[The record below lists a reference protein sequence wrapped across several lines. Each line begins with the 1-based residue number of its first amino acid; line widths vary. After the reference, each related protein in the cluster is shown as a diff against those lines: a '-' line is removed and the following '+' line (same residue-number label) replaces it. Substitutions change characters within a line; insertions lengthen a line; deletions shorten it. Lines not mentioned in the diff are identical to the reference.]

1 MWQYGSED
9 LQQHTQFYRDVLG
22 FETFHFGFSEL
33 SLQSI
38 VEHELLHPLLQLV
51 ILDCA
56 YQRLPALFQDLHLVR
71 PLGSHFLFGI
81 STQGQLLGDLAN
93 AANAQIATFETETEF
108 QQQLRQHPVW
118 SLLKGCLAL
127 RIEDE
132 KQNLFALAVVLR
144 HIFWRLQPD
153 PKLKTAWASPEP
165 TSELMAVLLAHLD
178 MQSTYKATY
187 ENCMAK
193 PQLQPDPESQIK
205 GIDSLLDGFDLFLQ
219 HFSEV
224 THQNVLKHYSDKD
237 IENFLKKDF
246 EKSSEEDF
254 TNHLNQVVEMQ
265 PEDDSATDTDEDF
278 DFEIEAIPPSAKSSY
293 RDEVPTE
300 FKSED
305 MLGDEIDMSDNSEQK
320 FVKTTTEDTKPVIDI
335 QLQSAYGIYKSFLA
349 SLTLI
354 SVGRAMLKENTDL
367 KADSRRVMNAVEI
380 DPLAILLAV
389 YCCPEVA
396 SVWASKIKKT
406 TSSLQFPEHVTHV
419 LESIRLKFPIR
430 TYDHPERGNTVHIFR
445 HLQEFTT
452 SIHQKFVS
460 YLPHLCE
467 GHSIYLD
474 ETHFAEQLWDLVAQ
488 HAKEEHT
495 LRFFQLNQPQSLGE
509 IKKTNLLFSSYLEQH
524 VKGQPEA
531 LRQVANAEMWS
542 RFKTSRGLR
551 ALFTFLGPSGV
562 GKTHL
567 AHVYAEALDHYSSGY
582 QLAVYNMEN
591 FSDER
596 AAGSLIGS
604 GAQYTDSSAG
614 TLTYDV
620 TLSPRSVLL
629 FDEIEKAHPTVIQ
642 TLLTLIDTGRLIDAT
657 TMLEVDFSQC
667 VVIFTSN
674 LGHEIFDKAENLGD
688 LDVLQVLR
696 EAKLRNSQSVALS
709 PEFVN
714 RLGAGATVRFSSL
727 NTCSMLNIAE
737 AQIRTLDED
746 DDGILDYELEPD
758 LAAILMFAQLPQP
771 SVRGFKAQ
779 QVNLLAEAKQLLF
792 SDPKANDVLDDIRKL
807 RLEVDPACFAL
818 DNDVGALLMIGD
830 FSPLNIEV
838 SARFQV
844 YPQVQLAVLN
854 PHQRPIVPAKLVG
867 IFLSSHGLTSD
878 ELEQQ
883 LRLLQSY
890 FRHEPLFL
898 FTQDKVRGKISEPIW
913 LQYSFEIAT
922 HELAALKNMLAVHWR
937 LGLSARKQQG
947 FSYRLKFK
955 QYEEGRITF
964 TVTEPQFKTQISVQR
979 AEQGVTGLMKE
990 RPDLRLDQVIG
1001 LQRAKQQL
1009 SRVLQWL
1016 KQPDILASQHIAFPS
1031 GMLLAGPPGTGKT
1044 LLAKAV
1050 AGECELP
1057 FVSLSVGDLIS
1068 GVRNGTAEKIDRAFK
1083 EAADIAPCIMFI
1095 DEIDTIASARKVGEI
1110 SENNAV
1116 NVLLTH
1122 LDGIQKRAEPVFVL
1136 AATNFP
1142 QALDPALLRAGRL
1155 DEVIYCDLPDKAAR
1169 KDFFSK
1175 LSAKYCIAL
1184 PESEIVNYLDI
1195 TQGMSGAQ
1203 LDKIFRDYLY
1213 CIAAGTPESRLQP
1226 GFDKTLFRETI
1237 VNIRYGS
1244 ANPNKTLSEES
1255 KVQVAWHEAGH
1266 LLMTKLLLPQ
1276 HAINFATIEP
1286 RNQSLGFVSI
1296 QRHDALGASTASEIR
1311 SHIAVAMAGREAER
1325 LLSKNYDVTAGA
1337 VSDIEIATRY
1347 ALNAVCE
1354 YGLDA
1359 EFGQLSASALTY
1371 SSTSTALQQL
1381 AEQRIR
1387 AWLQEGQST
1396 AAALLSQHRTLLQQI
1411 AGMLLEKESL
1421 YADEISDIFEHVQLH
1436 GPSGL

>member
-9 LQQHTQFYRDVLG
+9 QHQHTQFYTDVLG
-22 FETFHFGFSEL
+22 IETFHFGFSEL
-33 SLQSI
+33 SLPTL
-38 VEHELLHPLLQLV
+38 VEHEVLHPLLQLV
-51 ILDCA
+51 MFDCA
-56 YQRLPALFQDLHLVR
+56 CQRRPKLFEDLHLVR
-71 PLGSHFLFGI
+71 PLGSHFLFGV
-81 STQGQLLGDLAN
+81 SPQGQLVGDLADE
-93 AANAQIATFETETEF
+93 ANAQIATFETETEF
-108 QQQLRQHPVW
+108 QQELRQHPLW
-118 SLLKGCLAL
+118 SLLKGCFAL
-127 RIEDE
+127 RLEGDPH
-132 KQNLFALAVVLR
+132 NLFALAVVLR

-153 PKLKTAWASPEP
+153 PAMKAAWFSPEP
-165 TSELMAVLLAHLD
+165 TSELMAVLLTQFQQSNYESLYQHCISTPELSPGLQTVD
-178 MQSTYKATY
+178 M
-187 ENCMAK
+187 E
-193 PQLQPDPESQIK
+193 
-205 GIDSLLDGFDLFLQ
+205 SLLEGLDLFVK
-219 HFSEV
+219 HFTENTQMSVLEEV
-224 THQNVLKHYSDKD
+224 D
-237 IENFLKKDF
+237 
-246 EKSSEEDF
+246 
-254 TNHLNQVVEMQ
+254 
-265 PEDDSATDTDEDF
+265 DF
-278 DFEIEAIPPSAKSSY
+278 DFEIAASLNTARNPDDFEKSNNSKIEDIFLDKTEMKMNSDKNLEGTEVAKPEPVVEILLDGSSDIY
-293 RDEVPTE
+293 RQ
-300 FKSED
+300 F
-305 MLGDEIDMSDNSEQK
+305 I
-320 FVKTTTEDTKPVIDI
+320 
-335 QLQSAYGIYKSFLA
+335 A
-349 SLTLI
+349 SLTLVAI
-354 SVGRAMLKENTDL
+354 GRAMFKLNADL
-367 KADSRRVMNAVEI
+367 KSDSNKVLHAVEI
-380 DPLAILLAV
+380 NPLLVLAAV
-389 YCCPEVA
+389 YRCSEVA
-396 SVWASKIKKT
+396 ELWAAKVKKT
-406 TSSLQFPEHVTHV
+406 SSTLQFPPSVSMM
-419 LESIRLKFPIR
+419 LNSIRHKFPIR
-430 TYDHPERGNTVHIFR
+430 TYDHPNRGSTVHVFR
-445 HLQEFTT
+445 HLQEFEPN
-452 SIHQKFVS
+452 IHQKFV
-460 YLPHLCE
+460 LFLQE
-467 GHSIYLD
+467 LTRGHSVFID
-474 ETHFAEQLWDLVAQ
+474 DDDFAEQLWDIFEQ
-488 HAKEEHT
+488 HAKDEDCVN
-495 LRFFQLNQPQSLGE
+495 FFKLNKTQSLSA
-509 IKKTNLLFSSYLEQH
+509 IKDSHIKFSKYLEH
-524 VKGQPEA
+524 DVKGQPEA
-531 LRQVANAEMWS
+531 LREVANTEMWS
-542 RFKTSRGLR
+542 RFKATKGLR
-551 ALFTFLGPSGV
+551 SLFTFLGPSGV

-567 AHVYAEALDHYSSGY
+567 AHVYAQALNYYSSGY
-582 QLAVYNMEN
+582 RLFVYNMEN
-591 FSDER
+591 YSDER
-596 AAGSLIGS
+596 AAGGLIGS
-604 GAQYTDSSAG
+604 GAQYTDASAG
-614 TLTYDV
+614 VLTYDV

-642 TLLTLIDTGRLIDAT
+642 TLLTLIDTGRLMDAT
-657 TMLEVDFSQC
+657 TLLNVDFSQC

-674 LGHEIFDKAENLGD
+674 LGHEIFEKAESLGD

-696 EAKLRNSQSVALS
+696 EAKLRNSNSTALS

-714 RLGAGATVRFSSL
+714 RLGAGAAVRFLPLS
-727 NTCSMLNIAE
+727 TCNLLEIAGS
-737 AQIRTLDED
+737 QIQRLDRD
-746 DDGILDYELEPD
+746 DDGLLDYELAPD
-758 LAAILMFAQLPQP
+758 LAGILLFGQLPQP
-771 SVRGFKAQ
+771 SVRGLKAQ
-779 QVNLLAEAKQLLF
+779 QVELLAEAKQLLF
-792 SDPKANDVLDDIRKL
+792 ADPTANQLLDDIKKL
-807 RLEVDPACFAL
+807 RLEVDPLCYATEGMA
-818 DNDVGALLMIGD
+818 GSLLMIGD
-830 FSPLNIEV
+830 FSRLNIDIFT
-838 SARFQV
+838 SFAS
-844 YPQVQLAVLN
+844 YAQLHLPLLSPSQKPVL
-854 PHQRPIVPAKLVG
+854 PAKLAG
-867 IFLSSHGLTSD
+867 IFVSAHQWDQNTV
-878 ELEQQ
+878 ETQI
-883 LRLLQSY
+883 RLIRSFFKQ
-890 FRHEPLFL
+890 EPLIL
-898 FTQDKVRGKISEPIW
+898 FSNTQVHGKISESLWHQQI
-913 LQYSFEIAT
+913 QYIREFE
-922 HELAALKNMLAVHWR
+922 LKSLHMMLAVHWR
-937 LGLSARKQQG
+937 LGISARKQQG

-964 TVTEPQFKTQISVQR
+964 LVTEPQFKTQISVER

-1001 LQRAKQQL
+1001 LQRAKKQL

-1083 EAADIAPCIMFI
+1083 QAADIAPCIMFI

-1175 LSAKYCIAL
+1175 LSTKYCIAL
-1184 PESEIVNYLDI
+1184 PESEIVNYLEI

-1203 LDKIFRDYLY
+1203 IDKIFRDYLY
-1213 CIAAGTPESRLQP
+1213 QIAGGSQESKLP
-1226 GFDKTLFRETI
+1226 AAFDKALFRETI

-1244 ANPNKTLSEES
+1244 ANPSQSLSEAS

-1371 SSTSTALQQL
+1371 SSTSAALQQL

-1396 AAALLSQHRTLLQQI
+1396 AAALLSQHHTLLQQI
-1411 AGMLLEKESL
+1411 AGVLLEKESL
-1421 YADEISDIFEHVQLH
+1421 YADEISDIFGHVQLH
-1436 GPSGL
+1436 GSLN